1 MKRIPALPALAATVV
16 LSLGLTGCFQVV
28 EDGRV
33 AVRTTA
39 TGTIEGNE
47 LGTGWHQTMVGKLVE
62 FPVRDISMEINDKRY
77 TTSENA
83 PLGDFDFTIVYSINP
98 SSVADLYKTKSRSFH
113 AVEGGDVY
121 LMYNRVHTLA
131 NNAAYKE
138 VRKYKSLEAADSRAK
153 IEQDMR
159 ATIDQLLEEDGLKGH
174 ITVSSVTVRSI
185 QPNADIM
192 ASSVA
197 VVKAQNELRVKQ
209 TEVEIAQKESER
221 MAALSANSAQS
232 IAYMNA
238 QANLLVAQ
246 GVKDG
251 KVSAILI
258 PHGMTMFGGAVK

>member
-1 MKRIPALPALAATVV
+1 MKRILTISAVV
-16 LSLGLTGCFQVV
+16 AMSIGLTGCFQVV

-39 TGTIEGNE
+39 TGVIEGTE

-77 TTSENA
+77 TTAENA
-83 PLGDFDFTIVYSINP
+83 PLGDFDFTIVYSINTA
-98 SSVADLYKTKSRSFH
+98 SVSELYKSKSRSFH

-159 ATIDQLLEEDGLKGH
+159 STIDQLLEEDGLKGH

-197 VVKAQNELRVKQ
+197 VVKAQNDLRVKE
-209 TEVEIAQKESER
+209 TEVKIAEAESLR
-221 MAALSANSAQS
+221 MKALSENSGQS
-232 IAYMNA
+232 IAYMLA
-238 QANLLVAQ
+238 QAQLTIAEA
-246 GVKDG
+246 VKAG
-251 KVSAILI
+251 KVNTIII
-258 PHGMTMFGGAVK
+258 PSTLTALGTIQK